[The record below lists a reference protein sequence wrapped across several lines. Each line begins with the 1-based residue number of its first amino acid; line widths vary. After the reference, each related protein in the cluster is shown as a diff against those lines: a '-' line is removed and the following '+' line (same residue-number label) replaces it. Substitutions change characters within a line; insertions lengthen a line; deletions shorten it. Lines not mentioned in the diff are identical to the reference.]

1 MCEWP
6 KLRGEVLILAA
17 NETTGLW
24 RVFGC
29 GARRGFVVE
38 GESRRRREYRSLR
51 PRFSSTIHYFPYH
64 DLSTFLSISQ
74 QGRISHLQNF
84 LITFSSLIPSLDN
97 RTKNNNRRA
106 CTSERLA

>member
-64 DLSTFLSISQ
+64 DLSTFLSISD
-74 QGRISHLQNF
+74 G
-84 LITFSSLIPSLDN
+84 SLIFKIFSLPFLPLF
-97 RTKNNNRRA
+97 RHLIIGLRIIIGVRVRA
-106 CTSERLA
+106 KD